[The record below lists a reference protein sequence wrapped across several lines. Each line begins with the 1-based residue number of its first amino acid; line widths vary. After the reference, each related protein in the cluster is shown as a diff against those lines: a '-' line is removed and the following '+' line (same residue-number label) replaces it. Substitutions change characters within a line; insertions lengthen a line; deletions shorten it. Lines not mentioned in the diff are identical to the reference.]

1 MVRLSRKEAIR
12 YFESFVLPR
21 RVRNWGEE
29 RKQLEKYDRRKV
41 CYRKVLPGETDRGEL
56 YPVWNAGLETFAQ
69 FGIGVGLYYFQLI
82 ILFAIFFFLAFIV
95 SPTVY
100 EYYTSNRG
108 IDDNNHLLK
117 VSSACTF
124 TNVTATIGCPDGQ
137 DSCIIR
143 SRENCPLSLQ
153 SILLDLVMSLGF
165 CVAILVARFA
175 ENKIIEDLDEAI
187 QTVSDYSVCV
197 LDPTEDAD
205 NPDEW
210 FEFFSRFGKVR
221 YITVFRENEE
231 VLRAVSRLHAM
242 DIKIEEYRKTHDDKV
257 TDRFQHLLQLRA
269 TCKKK
274 LDFKCKKHYP
284 VCRVYCTF
292 EKEEQQRLCLQ
303 ELEVP
308 DINAVLNIKDYSNTR
323 LLFRNENVLNVKE
336 PCEPDNILWANLS
349 TNKMTRLVSS
359 IFSVLISVGLLVAVW
374 FITDVVGNRNPS
386 ALGIVI
392 GCIDSI
398 LPSIFELLTNMNYPN
413 DEGRRQGE
421 LQMRLFGARLLI
433 TTVLPY
439 FQSPW
444 DQALSFDFISQIINV
459 QLFACF
465 LSPVVSFFDI
475 SGVIQ
480 RNFTSFRKA
489 ETQAELNQFWRGSN
503 WTLADKYTAI
513 AKIVFVSMYYSLLT
527 PIALVFATI
536 AFGLTFFVDRFL
548 LLRRYKPIPM
558 INEKI
563 AVQMRQEILLAI
575 AAHMYITCRYIYSWP
590 MDQAYQHD
598 NGDIEKVDKYP
609 IYQIWLLGRQPWQAE
624 GQKSGLVVYQI
635 GTLVVW
641 AVTVYIWVFSPLW
654 KWITR
659 LLCKR
664 LNIIGETQGINFS
677 DLDRVIIYEP
687 TINRMDKVYRCA
699 HTVDVRPHHRPHVED
714 YEGDVGDLTDYV
726 PLIHRAGVLS
736 IVKYYGDEQALENGQ
751 LVNVGVGGDAY
762 VPGKSPGMMAQ
773 QQRTTT
779 TESYLD
785 DDRNQLVD
793 TADDG
798 ILPPIA
804 PPKDNGEP
812 LAAAPTRSARIIS
825 SRLRDANT
833 PSAPSSSM
841 SSRNQFRYV
850 TLEDNSLAK
859 VPASVPVAG
868 ESLLERIRPRE
879 VQQQPRWHDTDSDSK
894 SIRRSASRSVRTTTD
909 GMGSEAKENGRET
922 EMVPPAA
929 PRSSSSTRQESKKYL
944 VRGGDD
950 TLSPSTASFNPRRS
964 LSVRSTRDRVLPMPE
979 MSDSPPKENFLRGN
993 SSAKFSY

>member
-1 MVRLSRKEAIR
+1 MIGEK
-12 YFESFVLPR
+12 FVT
-21 RVRNWGEE
+21 E
-29 RKQLEKYDRRKV
+29 R
-41 CYRKVLPGETDRGEL
+41 
-56 YPVWNAGLETFAQ
+56 
-69 FGIGVGLYYFQLI
+69 
-82 ILFAIFFFLAFIV
+82 FFLVKRIVENCIPYGMLVWKPLRTFIV

-100 EYYTSNRG
+100 EYYTSDRG
-108 IDDNNHLLK
+108 IDDNNRLLK
-117 VSSACTF
+117 VSSA
-124 TNVTATIGCPDGQ
+124 
-137 DSCIIR
+137 
-143 SRENCPLSLQ
+143 
-153 SILLDLVMSLGF
+153 SILF
-165 CVAILVARFA
+165 ARFA

-231 VLRAVSRLHAM
+231 VLRAVTRLHM
-242 DIKIEEYRKTHDDKV
+242 VDIKIEEYKKTHDDKV
-257 TDRFQHLLQLRA
+257 TDRFQHLLQLRGNW
-269 TCKKK
+269 KKK

-308 DINAVLNIKDYSNTR
+308 DINAMLDIKDYSNTR

-349 TNKMTRLVSS
+349 TNKMTRLASS

-374 FITDVVGNRNPS
+374 FITDIVGNRNSS

-392 GCIDSI
+392 GCIDSV
-398 LPSIFELLTNMNYPN
+398 LPSIFELLTNMNYPM
-413 DEGRRQGE
+413 DEGRRQSE

-444 DQALSFDFISQIINV
+444 DQALSFNFISQIINV

-465 LSPVVSFFDI
+465 LSPIVSFLDI

-480 RNFTSFRKA
+480 RNITSFRKA

-513 AKIVFVSMYYSLLT
+513 AKIVFVSLYYSLLT

-558 INEKI
+558 ISEKI

-590 MDQAYQHD
+590 MDQVYQHD

-609 IYQIWLLGRQPWQAE
+609 IYQIWLLGQRPWQAE
-624 GQKSGLVVYQI
+624 GQQSGLIIYQI

-641 AVTVYIWVFSPLW
+641 AVTAYIWVVSPLW
-654 KWITR
+654 KWVLR
-659 LLCKR
+659 LFCKR
-664 LNIIGETQGINFS
+664 LSLIGETQGINFS
-677 DLDRVIIYEP
+677 DLDRVIVYEP
-687 TINRMDKVYRCA
+687 TINRLDKVYRCA
-699 HTVDVRPHHRPHVED
+699 HTIDVRPHHRPHVED
-714 YEGDVGDLTDYV
+714 YAGDFGDLTEYV

-751 LVNVGVGGDAY
+751 LVNVGVGGDAFL
-762 VPGKSPGMMAQ
+762 PSKSPG
-773 QQRTTT
+773 QRTTT
-779 TESYLD
+779 SDSFLNN
-785 DDRNQLVD
+785 DDRYA
-793 TADDG
+793 ADDG

-804 PPKDNGEP
+804 PPKENGDP
-812 LAAAPTRSARIIS
+812 LAAAPTRSARIVS
-825 SRLRDANT
+825 SRLRDATT
-833 PSAPSSSM
+833 PTAPSSST

-859 VPASVPVAG
+859 VPASAPIAG

-879 VQQQPRWHDTDSDSK
+879 VQQQPRWNDPESDSK
-894 SIRRSASRSVRTTTD
+894 SVRRSASRSVRMAD
-909 GMGSEAKENGRET
+909 GVSGEAKENSRET
-922 EMVPPAA
+922 EMVPPAVI
-929 PRSSSSTRQESKKYL
+929 RSSSSTRQESKKYL
-944 VRGGDD
+944 VRGGED

-993 SSAKFSY
+993 GSAKFSY